1 MTAVSGTL
9 LNALAIF
16 IGGVAGLTLRR
27 TMSAATQSAL
37 KILLGVFTVY
47 VGLSLTWQGVGGSI
61 GEVFRELAVVLGAL
75 MLGNATGKLTCL
87 QRGINRLGHH
97 AKEQYAHAQPN
108 APGHFGNGFVTCTI
122 LFCAA
127 PLAVLGPA
135 QEALTGD
142 WRPLAIKAVMDGLAT
157 LAFVGVFGS
166 GVMLSVVPVVA
177 FQGLVWVGVKLLVPA
192 LTQHALLDSIT
203 ATNGLLVFC
212 VALIVF
218 ELKKVSLADYLPSL
232 AFAPLL
238 TWFLA

>member
-1 MTAVSGTL
+1 LAAVNGTL

-16 IGGVAGLTLRR
+16 IGGIAGLTLRR

-37 KILLGVFTVY
+37 KLLLGVFTVY
-47 VGLSLTWQGVGGSI
+47 VGLSLTWLGLNGSF
-61 GEVFRELAVVLGAL
+61 GHVLKELAVVLGAL
-75 MLGNATGKLTCL
+75 TLGNLSGKLARL
-87 QRGINRLGHH
+87 QRGLNHLGHQ
-97 AKEQYAHAQPN
+97 AKELYAHAVPN
-108 APGHFGNGFVTCTI
+108 SPGHFSNGLVTCTI

-127 PLAVLGPA
+127 PLAVLGPV

-142 WRPLAIKAVMDGLAT
+142 WRPLALKAVMDGLAT

-166 GVMLSVVPVVA
+166 GVLLAVVPVVA
-177 FQGLVWVGVKLLVPA
+177 FQGLIWLGVKLLVPT
-192 LTQHALLDSIT
+192 LTQHALLDSVT

-238 TWFLA
+238 TWLLA

>member
-1 MTAVSGTL
+1 LTAVSGTF
-9 LNALAIF
+9 LNVLAIF
-16 IGGVAGLTLRR
+16 VGGVAGLTLRR
-27 TMSAATQSAL
+27 TMSPPTQSAL

-47 VGLSLTWQGVGGSI
+47 VGLSLTWQAVHGAFGQVLK
-61 GEVFRELAVVLGAL
+61 ELAVVLGAL
-75 MLGNATGKLTCL
+75 MLGHATGKLARL
-87 QRGINRLGHH
+87 QRGFNLLGHH
-97 AKEQYAHAQPN
+97 AKTLYTGARPDL
-108 APGHFGNGFVTCTI
+108 PGHFGNGFVTCTI

-127 PLAVLGPA
+127 PLAVLGPM

-157 LAFVGVFGS
+157 LAFAGVFGS
-166 GVMLSVVPVVA
+166 GVLLAVLPVAA
-177 FQGLVWVGVKLLVPA
+177 FQGLVWLGVKLLVPA